1 MDFWITVHPRA
12 RKMSKAT
19 YSQKVIQNSRST
31 TLSSPQICSQKY
43 RAHEN
48 ERETT
53 GEGPSAE
60 VPRSKLISA
69 RRPRASSRPTSWCKT
84 TPGRC
89 LYLTSKFLSTIFRF
103 VLCWNDNIDLHFH
116 VQIKVNEKKPRTPHK
131 SRKTQLRVSK
141 AHILLWHTTAPSLA
155 QKQTHSRKIRKNCFS
170 HPH

>member
-1 MDFWITVHPRA
+1 MPTTGP
-12 RKMSKAT
+12 KMPEVPPFLLPKSA
-19 YSQKVIQNSRST
+19 IRST
-31 TLSSPQICSQKY
+31 ATMRTKEKLRG
-43 RAHEN
+43 RAPPA
-48 ERETT
+48 
-53 GEGPSAE
+53 G
-60 VPRSKLISA
+60 VPRSKLTSA
-69 RRPRASSRPTSWCKT
+69 RSPRASSRPTSWCKT